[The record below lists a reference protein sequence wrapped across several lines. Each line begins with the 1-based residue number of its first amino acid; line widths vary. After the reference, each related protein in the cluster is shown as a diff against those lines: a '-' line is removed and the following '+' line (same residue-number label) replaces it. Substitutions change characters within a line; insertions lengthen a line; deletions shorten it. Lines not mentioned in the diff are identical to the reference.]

1 MWLGSQEN
9 NWVWLG
15 LNLDALRMHFAP
27 LSWTNFCLCTVDTC
41 TICTVCLYVVVYIV
55 VVYCS
60 DMSDFLVD
68 WQQTGASEDQD
79 IILYFHFTFI
89 TWSERINF
97 LAVHSNVSVYD
108 FISQDSIQD
117 PMFIEKPDESRI
129 SDFAAWH
136 ADSGAGIV
144 KVCGSLSFWSGKVF
158 SGSWRTTSTSFIA
171 IRCPQTADVIFLL
184 TEDAM
189 LPCCICKESNL
200 RAAHAEAMQKLNLR
214 LLEDSE
220 GGFDLGMFTILQ
232 LPCLQI
238 TKLWPPGTGGS
249 CILCGIFWTL
259 AVPRMAGVTKKIFP
273 RSKCKRV
280 LALYFKMFLDVFHGM
295 LIIYRER
302 CLWRKKCSKRW
313 WRS

>member
-1 MWLGSQEN
+1 M
-9 NWVWLG
+9 
-15 LNLDALRMHFAP
+15 
-27 LSWTNFCLCTVDTC
+27 
-41 TICTVCLYVVVYIV
+41 
-55 VVYCS
+55 
-60 DMSDFLVD
+60 
-68 WQQTGASEDQD
+68 
-79 IILYFHFTFI
+79 LYFHFTFI

-97 LAVHSNVSVYD
+97 LAVHSSVSVYD
-108 FISQDSIQD
+108 FVSQDSIQD

-144 KVCGSLSFWSGKVF
+144 KVCGSLSFWTGKVF

-189 LPCCICKESNL
+189 LLLHLQGEQFACSSCRGNAKVELKTL
-200 RAAHAEAMQKLNLR
+200 RGLGR
-214 LLEDSE
+214 
-220 GGFDLGMFTILQ
+220 GFDLGMFTILQ

-273 RSKCKRV
+273 WSKCKRV
-280 LALYFKMFLDVFHGM
+280 LALYFKMFSDVLHGM